1 MIVNWGKFIEY
12 GKTGSTLGDIIEF
25 RKPIMNYSFDF
36 ILFLESIIGIMI
48 PKSVAKRNDVFQ
60 SAIPTP

>member
-12 GKTGSTLGDIIEF
+12 GKTGSTLVDFIEF

-48 PKSVAKRNDVFQ
+48 PKSVAKRNDVSQ